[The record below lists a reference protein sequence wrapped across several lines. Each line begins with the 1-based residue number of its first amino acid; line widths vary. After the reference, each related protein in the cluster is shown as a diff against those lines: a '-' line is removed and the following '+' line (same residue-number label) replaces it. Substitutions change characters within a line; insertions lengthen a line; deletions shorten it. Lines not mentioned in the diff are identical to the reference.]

1 MRSMR
6 TRRVAQFAG
15 AVSVAALALTGC
27 SAGQV
32 AETALKNPSTYG
44 VNVDNADASVV
55 LRNGAVT
62 YGTPKGYPAGGNA
75 PLELSLFNRTT
86 QPVTVRIASQPLA
99 GADPKAGV
107 QSARAVGI
115 VGGTPSAVPSTIPGD
130 VEPSGSRAPARP
142 QVTTSN
148 QAGEPTAGASTDP
161 SAPVEPTAAPTPA
174 TPAARPAEITIAP
187 LSMVAFR
194 PGDTEKLQVIGLLGP
209 LLPGTS
215 VNLVFAFSNGV
226 APLVVQVPVGV
237 PMSPVPRGSA
247 HNEGV
252 SEEEGH

>member
-15 AVSVAALALTGC
+15 AVSVAAVALTGC

-44 VNVDNADASVV
+44 VNADNADSSVV
-55 LRNGAVT
+55 LRGLAVT
-62 YGTPKGYPAGGNA
+62 YGSTKGYPAGGNA
-75 PLELSLFNRTT
+75 PVELSLFNQTT
-86 QPVTVRIASQPLA
+86 QPVTVRITSQPPA
-99 GADPKAGV
+99 GTDAKAGV

-142 QVTTSN
+142 QLTTSN
-148 QAGEPTAGASTDP
+148 EAGQPTGGASAGP
-161 SAPVEPTAAPTPA
+161 SAAAPPAVAPTPA
-174 TPAARPAEITIAP
+174 APAVRPAEITIAP
-187 LSMVAFR
+187 LSTVAFR
-194 PGDTEKLQVIGLLGP
+194 PGGAEQLQVIGLSGR

-215 VNLVFAFSNGV
+215 VNLVFSFSNGV
-226 APLVVQVPVGV
+226 APLVVQVPVAV
-237 PMSPVPRGSA
+237 PMSPAPRGSA
-247 HNEGV
+247 QNEGV
-252 SEEEGH
+252 GEGEGH